1 MTDKRPSDDTDIDTV
16 DMDEAEALA
25 VTADIRMHV
34 EAAWELIVEAYN
46 RRAWVAL
53 CYSSWDAYCIGEFGN
68 ARLRLPREDR
78 SELVCS
84 LRHAGLSIRAIA
96 SATGHSK
103 DTIRKD
109 LYQTGTPE
117 LAADEV
123 SQTGT
128 PEPATV
134 TGRDGKTYPTKPKPK
149 LKPDVPKP
157 KPDVPAPA
165 PEDAGLNWDSIPGN
179 QREKVRA
186 AVSREASRQVKK
198 WRRDADEQLKAMEAK
213 YFADTMKAT
222 REARDQLRRDREA
235 LNKGFWTPDEYKA
248 IRKCLHPDRVGA
260 DGTQENISPDDL
272 KRAFQIFTDERVK
285 ALLVKGAEAG
295 KAKP

>member
-1 MTDKRPSDDTDIDTV
+1 MTDKQPSDDTDIDTV

-34 EAAWELIVEAYN
+34 EAAWELIVEAYQ

-53 CYSSWDAYCIGEFGN
+53 CYASWDAYCIGEFGN

-84 LRHAGLSIRAIA
+84 LRHAGLSDRAIE
-96 SATGHSK
+96 SATGISRR
-103 DTIRKD
+103 TLIRD
-109 LYQTGTPE
+109 RQSGGDNVTTSPE
-117 LAADEV
+117 AEV
-123 SQTGT
+123 PK
-128 PEPATV
+128 PEPV